1 MRDAAV
7 ADAPPVCSASRML
20 LFHWITISPE
30 NMARSSSVSSSMDRR
45 FVTLLV
51 MASSLSSMDC
61 KQLSDIAP
69 GYVGPGRERWYS
81 GFNDMADLA
90 LGLANQP
97 LELRLH

>member
-1 MRDAAV
+1 
-7 ADAPPVCSASRML
+7 
-20 LFHWITISPE
+20 
-30 NMARSSSVSSSMDRR
+30 
-45 FVTLLV
+45 